1 MYSGHTH
8 SILTSYC
15 IDNVHLSLMCGS
27 AHLLLQPPPTLTIVQ
42 SLHSLHYNIFIFIYA
57 HLWWTVTKLKTF
69 LLVRQ
74 IEI

>member
-27 AHLLLQPPPTLTIVQ
+27 VHLQNFSLGQTNRNLKFSLEKHVAFSRPTRRGTIQVVI
-42 SLHSLHYNIFIFIYA
+42 SANLKNLHL
-57 HLWWTVTKLKTF
+57 
-69 LLVRQ
+69 
-74 IEI
+74 